1 MHSDTTFIAT
11 IVVGL
16 GLAFAFGA
24 LANRLKV
31 PLIVGYLLAG
41 VAVGPHTPGFVANQQ
56 LASQLA
62 EIGVILLMFG
72 VGLHFSPGELLAVR
86 KIVVP
91 GAMLQ
96 ILAST
101 LFGMAIG
108 LLLGWPTGAAL
119 VFGLALS
126 VASTVVLMRALQDRR
141 LLDTDRGRVAAGWL
155 IVQDVMMVLVLIL
168 LPPLASLL
176 DGELTP
182 STQRLDLNAVGLAI
196 AVTFGKVAGFIA
208 LMLVVGRR
216 VVPLIL
222 HYVAHTGSRELFR
235 LAVLAVALGVAFG
248 AAELF
253 NVSFALGAFLAGMI
267 LSESELSQR
276 AAEESLPL
284 RDAFA
289 ALFFI
294 SVGMLFDPL
303 VVLRE
308 PLPLLATLLV
318 VMVGNAGVAFVIVRW
333 LGYPVGTALTI
344 AAGLAQIGE
353 FSFILADLG
362 IGLRILPERA
372 RDLLLGASILSILL
386 NPILF
391 AAKER
396 LRLRLA
402 HKDGGPGTP
411 VPVPEA
417 EPEIVPTGL
426 RDHVVLVGC
435 GRVGQIVCDGLLAE
449 GWPMFVIEEGNA
461 AVERLRARSI
471 EAIAGNAARPE
482 LLKAANLTQARM
494 LFVAIPNAF
503 EAGQII
509 EQARKSN
516 PALQIVARAHYD
528 AEIAHLAQLGA
539 DSVIMGEQE
548 IARTMLERARAQQK
562 PAAAAPIPKQE
573 G

>member
-1 MHSDTTFIAT
+1 MGGDTTFIAT

-62 EIGVILLMFG
+62 EVGVILLMFG
-72 VGLHFSPGELLAVR
+72 VGLHFSPGDLLAVR

-108 LLLGWPTGAAL
+108 LLLGWSVGAAL

-155 IVQDVMMVLVLIL
+155 IVQDVLMVLVLIL

-176 DGELTP
+176 DGELMRP
-182 STQRLDLNAVGLAI
+182 QRVDLGAVALAI
-196 AVTFGKVAGFIA
+196 AVTFGKVAGFVA

-216 VVPLIL
+216 IVPLIL
-222 HYVAHTGSRELFR
+222 HYVAHTGLRELFR

-253 NVSFALGAFLAGMI
+253 NVSFALGAFFAGMI

-294 SVGMLFDPL
+294 SVGMLFDPF
-303 VVLRE
+303 VVLHE

-318 VMVGNAGVAFVIVRW
+318 VMVGNAGVAFLIVRW
-333 LGYPVGTALTI
+333 LGYPMGTALTI

-396 LRLRLA
+396 LRLRRA
-402 HKDGGPGTP
+402 QRDAGAGIP
-411 VPVPEA
+411 VPPPEA
-417 EPEIVPTGL
+417 EPEIVPTAL

-449 GWPMFVIEEGNA
+449 GWPVFVIEEGNA
-461 AVERLRARSI
+461 TVDRLRARSI

-482 LLKAANLTQARM
+482 LLEAANLAQARM

-509 EQARKSN
+509 EQARKANTS
-516 PALQIVARAHYD
+516 LQIVARAHYD

-539 DSVIMGEQE
+539 DTVIMGEQE
-548 IARTMLERARAQQK
+548 IARTMLERARAQQRD
-562 PAAAAPIPKQE
+562 AAD

>member
-1 MHSDTTFIAT
+1 MGGDTTFIAT

-41 VAVGPHTPGFVANQQ
+41 VAVGPYTPGFVANQQ

-101 LFGMAIG
+101 TFGMAIG
-108 LLLGWPTGAAL
+108 LLLGWPIGSAL

-155 IVQDVMMVLVLIL
+155 IVQDVLMVLVLIL

-176 DGELTP
+176 DGELVRPTP
-182 STQRLDLNAVGLAI
+182 RVDLGAVALAI
-196 AVTFGKVAGFIA
+196 AVTFGKVAGFVA

-216 VVPLIL
+216 IVPLIL

-235 LAVLAVALGVAFG
+235 LAVLALALGVAFG

-318 VMVGNAGVAFVIVRW
+318 VMVGNAGVAFLIVRL
-333 LGYPVGTALTI
+333 LGYPIGTALTI

-372 RDLLLGASILSILL
+372 RDLLLGASILSILV

-396 LRLRLA
+396 LRLRA
-402 HKDGGPGTP
+402 QRDGGSGIP
-411 VPVPEA
+411 VPPPEA
-417 EPEIVPTGL
+417 ELEIVPTAL

-449 GWPMFVIEEGNA
+449 GWPVFVIEEGDA

-516 PALQIVARAHYD
+516 SALQIVARAHYD

-548 IARTMLERARAQQK
+548 IARTMLARARAQQRDV
-562 PAAAAPIPKQE
+562 AAAVPEEE